1 MEIQSGKFTRIA
13 GKRHVSYKY
22 CSSLLI
28 AVDYLKT
35 FCDKVDLALFQVVT
49 PKVLPKKVRCTCA
62 FAKIKEKH
70 KIKTVTIFFIGFMYL
85 FCKVIKCIYPK
96 ENLSY
101 GMPVYRF
108 SHHLLAVL
116 VHLAHTAV
124 KWKTNVD
131 DFVK

>member
-13 GKRHVSYKY
+13 GKRNVSYKY

-49 PKVLPKKVRCTCA
+49 PKVLPKKVRCICA

-85 FCKVIKCIYPK
+85 FCK
-96 ENLSY
+96 ST
-101 GMPVYRF
+101 
-108 SHHLLAVL
+108 S
-116 VHLAHTAV
+116 AHRGFRYAYIRYKSNTFTL
-124 KWKTNVD
+124 KTTL
-131 DFVK
+131 FG